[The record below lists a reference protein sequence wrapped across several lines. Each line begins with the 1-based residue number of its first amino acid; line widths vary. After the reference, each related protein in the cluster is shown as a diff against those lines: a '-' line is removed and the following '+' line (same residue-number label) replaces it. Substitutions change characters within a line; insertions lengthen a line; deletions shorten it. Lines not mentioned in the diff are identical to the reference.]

1 MYVYCLMCNVYSIKV
16 WFPIGNNA
24 ELCGIKELTSKIHLR
39 WKPYLK
45 VYNEVVY
52 EFYDLVVLKT
62 ENV

>member
-1 MYVYCLMCNVYSIKV
+1 MYVYCLMCKVYSIKV
-16 WFPIGNNA
+16 GFPIGNNA